1 LKFFLFLIPLF
12 LHAAYVGDQSCQTCH
27 KDEHRQWKGSHHDLA
42 MQEATAQTVL
52 GDFNKAQFNYNGFVT
67 SFSKEGEQFII
78 KTDGADGKLHDYEV
92 SFVFGVY
99 PLQQYMVKFP
109 QGKIQVL
116 DIAWDSRSKK
126 EGGQRWFHIHKDD
139 NVTSDDVL
147 HWTGPNFNWNFMC
160 ADCHSTNLKKNYDP
174 RTKSYNTTYAQIN
187 VSCEECHGEGSE
199 HIQWAKNP
207 KAYDDTL
214 KKGLK
219 DLGKKHSWKIDAK
232 THKPTLDGEIDR
244 TEVQMC
250 AKCHSRRVQF
260 GDDFKTAKSFH
271 DNYRPLNLLE
281 QLYEADGKIKDEV
294 YVYGSFVQSKMYEAG
309 VTCSDCHD
317 PHSLQRD
324 GVGDNVCNKCHV
336 RADYDRPEHTKHK
349 KGSASCIACH
359 MPSRIYMGV
368 DERNDHSFRVPR
380 PDLSD
385 ELKTPNACNNCHKDK
400 SNSWSTKAMKQWYGD
415 IPKGHQD
422 FSHALHSAHKGKDSA
437 LQDIYSVLM
446 SGAPD
451 IAKATIV
458 PNLGDYPSR
467 QTYTTS
473 VQMLG
478 SNDPMIRISALQSL
492 QSFPPRYVV
501 KEVLKALEDPIRSVR
516 IEAARIMMQYDRSTL
531 TRDEQENYVKALGEY
546 KASLDFLSDRA
557 ETQTVLAGYYTNI
570 EEMDKAEK
578 AYEEAMRIQ
587 KFYVPAYV
595 NYANFL
601 QDQGK
606 EKESFDIIN
615 KGLSH
620 VKDSGVLLESLG
632 LWYIRNN
639 QKDKGIEVLE
649 KASALDKTNA
659 HLQYVYAVAIAEKD
673 TAKAIKILEESL
685 KYHSGDAA
693 TLSALVYYYSQ
704 MGNTQME
711 RLYKQKLDNTFQ
723 INMP

>member
-1 LKFFLFLIPLF
+1 
-12 LHAAYVGDQSCQTCH
+12 
-27 KDEHRQWKGSHHDLA
+27 
-42 MQEATAQTVL
+42 
-52 GDFNKAQFNYNGFVT
+52 
-67 SFSKEGEQFII
+67 
-78 KTDGADGKLHDYEV
+78 
-92 SFVFGVY
+92 
-99 PLQQYMVKFP
+99 
-109 QGKIQVL
+109 
-116 DIAWDSRSKK
+116 
-126 EGGQRWFHIHKDD
+126 
-139 NVTSDDVL
+139 
-147 HWTGPNFNWNFMC
+147 
-160 ADCHSTNLKKNYDP
+160 
-174 RTKSYNTTYAQIN
+174 
-187 VSCEECHGEGSE
+187 
-199 HIQWAKNP
+199 
-207 KAYDDTL
+207 
-214 KKGLK
+214 
-219 DLGKKHSWKIDAK
+219 
-232 THKPTLDGEIDR
+232 
-244 TEVQMC
+244 
-250 AKCHSRRVQF
+250 
-260 GDDFKTAKSFH
+260 
-271 DNYRPLNLLE
+271 
-281 QLYEADGKIKDEV
+281 
-294 YVYGSFVQSKMYEAG
+294 
-309 VTCSDCHD
+309 
-317 PHSLQRD
+317 
-324 GVGDNVCNKCHV
+324 
-336 RADYDRPEHTKHK
+336 
-349 KGSASCIACH
+349 
-359 MPSRIYMGV
+359 
-368 DERNDHSFRVPR
+368 
-380 PDLSD
+380 
-385 ELKTPNACNNCHKDK
+385 
-400 SNSWSTKAMKQWYGD
+400 MKQWYGD